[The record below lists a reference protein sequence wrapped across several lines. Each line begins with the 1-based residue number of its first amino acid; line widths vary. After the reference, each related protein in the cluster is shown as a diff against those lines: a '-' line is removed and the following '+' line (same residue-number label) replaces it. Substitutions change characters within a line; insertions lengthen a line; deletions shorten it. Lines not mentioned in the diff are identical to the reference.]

1 MTETT
6 APTATESAGLRRED
20 EGHGLRRV
28 LGLPSLVFFGMAY
41 MAPLTVFTT
50 YGVVTAETG
59 GHLPMAYVF
68 TLLTMMFTA
77 FNYGQMSQRIPLAGS
92 AYTYSSVAFGEK
104 FGFLVGWALLL
115 DYLFLPMINY
125 LAAGMFFGAYFP
137 DIPKEFWM
145 VTFMV
150 LVFTFNILGVK
161 WLSRSNFVTVG
172 MQLFCVVF
180 FMVAALVFVSDNPP
194 PSLSAP
200 FWDEETQFS
209 AVAAGAAILCLSF
222 LGFDAVSTLSEEAV
236 DSKKNIPRAI
246 MLCTFICGSLFIA
259 TAYFGHI
266 VFPDWQNFEDM
277 EAGGVEVIKKTGSQ
291 FVYVWMIA
299 TTFAA
304 CAASAMAS
312 QASVSRI
319 LYAMGR
325 DGVLPKSVFGVIW
338 QRFGT
343 PARATCVVS
352 VLSLAAFAISLEL
365 AATVI
370 SFGALIGFFFVNLA
384 VPRVFLRHKANR
396 TPIGWLR
403 YGVIPAI
410 GTLLTIWLWTSLS
423 AEAFKIGLLWL
434 AIGLAWIAW
443 ITRGFM
449 KPMPKMFFEES

>member
-1 MTETT
+1 MTAST
-6 APTATESAGLRRED
+6 AQTENATA
-20 EGHGLRRV
+20 EGSGLRRV

-50 YGVVTAETG
+50 YGVVTAETE

-68 TLLTMMFTA
+68 TLLAMLFTA

-125 LAAGMFFGAYFP
+125 LAAGMFFGSFFP
-137 DIPKEFWM
+137 AIAKEWWM
-145 VTFMV
+145 AGFMV
-150 LVFTFNILGVK
+150 LVLTFNLLGVK
-161 WLSRSNFVTVG
+161 WLSRSNFFTVG
-172 MQLFCVVF
+172 MQLFFVIF
-180 FMVAALVFVSDNPP
+180 FMVAALLFVSDNPP
-194 PSLSAP
+194 PSYTAA
-200 FWDEETQFS
+200 FWDENTKFA

-222 LGFDAVSTLSEEAV
+222 LGFDAVSTLSEEAI
-236 DSKKNIPRAI
+236 DSKRNIPRAI
-246 MLCTFICGSLFIA
+246 MWCTFLCGSLFIA
-259 TAYFGHI
+259 VAYCGHL
-266 VFPDWQNFEDM
+266 VFPDWQNFSDV
-277 EAGGVEVIKKTGSQ
+277 EAGGVEVVQKTGNKL
-291 FVYVWMIA
+291 VYAWMIA
-299 TTFAA
+299 STFAA
-304 CAASAMAS
+304 CAASAMSS

-325 DGVLPKSVFGVIW
+325 DKVLPQQLFGVIW
-338 QRFGT
+338 PRFGT

-352 VLSLAAFAISLEL
+352 LLALSAFFISLEL

-370 SFGALIGFFFVNLA
+370 SFGALIGFFFVNIA
-384 VPRVFLRHKANR
+384 VPRVFLRYPANR

-403 YGVIPAI
+403 YAVIPAI

-423 AEAFKIGLLWL
+423 AEAFKIGFIWL
-434 AIGLAWIAW
+434 GVGLAWLLW

-449 KPMPKMFFEES
+449 KPMPRLFFDDES